1 MNLKKDAYGQ
11 EILAYLA
18 GKEFSEVVE
27 RDDGFIGLSGGAPAS
42 WELESGLE
50 IILVTG
56 LIISWSLKKKWK
68 IF

>member
-42 WELESGLE
+42 
-50 IILVTG
+50 
-56 LIISWSLKKKWK
+56 
-68 IF
+68 